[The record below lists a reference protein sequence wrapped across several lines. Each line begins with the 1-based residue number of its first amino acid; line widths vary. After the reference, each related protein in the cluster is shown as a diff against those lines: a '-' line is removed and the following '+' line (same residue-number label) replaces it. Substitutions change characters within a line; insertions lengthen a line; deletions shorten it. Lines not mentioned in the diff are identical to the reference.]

1 VLRPVRTEPF
11 ALQPEAVAHYRQLL
25 TDIKARGMKTF
36 VTLFHFCLPSWLAE
50 VGGWNNPLSV
60 SEFSQYARAAAREF
74 GDLVDYWLTLNEPL
88 VYVYQGYVNGIWP
101 PGFRRNYLL
110 AFKTIRRLL
119 EGHVAAYRA
128 IHDEHPSAKVSYVVH
143 WRPFVAR
150 NGLNPLDQVVRY
162 FRDQVFN
169 HIFPTAVET
178 GDLQFPYPISTE
190 REIKKISG
198 PIPNLKGAI
207 DFLAFNYFTREI
219 CEFRYSWPPDVFGIQ
234 SAVTRLATTG
244 MGWEI
249 FPEGLYYMLSEDI
262 AAYRYDSNGQ
272 RREIFI
278 TENGMADAFS
288 SDLNEGDW
296 SLSDEQ
302 RVRYL
307 VSHLVAL
314 QKAIGK
320 GENIRGYLHWSLLD
334 NFEWSDGLK
343 PRFGLVRVAYPSQKR
358 TLRKSAGVYA
368 EIVARGGIGANLL

>member
-1 VLRPVRTEPF
+1 MRSEPF
-11 ALQPEAVAHYRQLL
+11 ALQPEVVAYYRRLL
-25 TDIKARGMKTF
+25 ESIKARGMKTF

-50 VGGWNNPLSV
+50 AGGWNNPLTIA
-60 SEFSQYARAAAREF
+60 EFSQYAREAARAF

-101 PGFRRNYLL
+101 PGYKRNYLL

-119 EGHVAAYRA
+119 EGHAAAYRA
-128 IHDEHPSAKVSYVVH
+128 IHDEVRDAKVSYVIH

-162 FRDQVFN
+162 FREQVFN
-169 HIFPTAVET
+169 HTFPMAVET

-190 REIKKISG
+190 TEIKKISG
-198 PIPNLKGAI
+198 PIPMLKGAI

-219 CEFRYSWPPDVFGIQ
+219 CEFRNSWPPDLFGIQ
-234 SAVTRLATTG
+234 SEVTRLATTD

-262 AAYRYDSNGQ
+262 AAYRYDSKGE
-272 RREIFI
+272 RREIYI
-278 TENGMADAFS
+278 TENGMAQAFPA
-288 SDLNEGDW
+288 DLDEGDW

-302 RVRYL
+302 RVKYL
-307 VSHLVAL
+307 VSHLVSLHKAL
-314 QKAIGK
+314 GQ
-320 GENIRGYLHWSLLD
+320 GENVKGYLHWSLID

-358 TLRKSAGVYA
+358 TMRRSAAVYA
-368 EIVARGGIGANLL
+368 DIVARGGIGAHLL